1 MKNYHIEFRVYR
13 NGRSKAVLAT
23 ELEAFE
29 YLKESASRHAKAE
42 YFIEKRE
49 IIFDSHENAEDRKR
63 LSELRKPHQKPERS
77 NAIHAS
83 IHADNADIGRDDD
96 G

>member
-1 MKNYHIEFRVYR
+1 MKNYHVEFRVYR

-29 YLKESASRHAKAE
+29 YLKQSAQRHAKAE

-63 LSELRKPHQKPERS
+63 LDELRKAQGKLERS

-83 IHADNADIGRDDD
+83 IHADNAGIGREDNE
-96 G
+96 